1 MTAMSVLSTHSP
13 GQLDSAHVILTG
25 GLFLLNLLFTSF
37 ITKRSFVGRLRYVG
51 HEMVF
56 LSLGLIAARI
66 FLKPDYLVWGLTL
79 FFYIIVWVLT
89 LLFTKQV
96 MDRDDKLYPQIV
108 ISLITGC
115 FSVYFAADGYV
126 EQAIIPSLLGAK

>member
-1 MTAMSVLSTHSP
+1 MTAISVLSTHSNN
-13 GQLDSAHVILTG
+13 QLDSAHVLLTG
-25 GLFLLNLLFTSF
+25 GLFVLNLLFTGF

-56 LSLGLIAARI
+56 LALGLISARI
-66 FLKPDYLVWGLTL
+66 FLQPDYLVWGLSL
-79 FFYIIVWVLT
+79 FLYIIVWVVT

-96 MDRDDKLYPQIV
+96 MDRDDKLYPQVV
-108 ISLITGC
+108 ISLVIGC

-126 EQAIIPSLLGAK
+126 EQAIIPIFIGAK